1 MKRYVPLFAVLV
13 LLLSACTIRFD
24 VGIDVNADESGT
36 FALFIGFDEQFQQL
50 MEEGGGEGFDMT
62 EGLADAPE
70 GWKAEEVIEDGFE
83 GVRIST
89 EFNDFDELNQKLAE
103 LNQEQ
108 GGGAGTDFLS
118 DFSLTR
124 DGDTFRFQADV
135 SGIDEQLTGA
145 VGESGGDDLMS
156 GLDPA
161 TLFEDLFEI
170 RFRLT
175 LPGTIE
181 SHNADS
187 INGST
192 LIWNVDIADEGTTYE
207 AVSTTK
213 AGAIS
218 LILIGAIVAIV
229 IVAGLGVAAMQRRKK
244 QNAIDAVDAAWSPTS
259 EPPAGP
265 VS

>member
-1 MKRYVPLFAVLV
+1 MKRYIPLFAVLV

-24 VGIDVNADESGT
+24 VGIDVEADESGT

-50 MEEGGGEGFDMT
+50 MEEGGGEGFDLT
-62 EGLADAPE
+62 EGLAETPE
-70 GWKAEEVIEDGFE
+70 GWSAEEVIEDGFE

-89 EFNDFDELNQKLAE
+89 GFADFDELNQKLDE

-145 VGESGGDDLMS
+145 VGESAGDDLMS

-170 RFRLT
+170 RFRLS

-187 INGST
+187 VNGNE

-218 LILIGAIVAIV
+218 LILIAAIVAILIV
-229 IVAGLGVAAMQRRKK
+229 IALGVVAMQRRKK
-244 QNAIDAVDAAWSPTS
+244 QTSIDAIDAAWSDS
-259 EPPAGP
+259 DQPPANP
-265 VS
+265 IS

>member
-1 MKRYVPLFAVLV
+1 VKRYVPLFAVLV

-24 VGIDVNADESGT
+24 IGIDVNADESGI
-36 FALFIGFDEQFQQL
+36 FALFVGFDEQFQQL
-50 MEEGGGEGFDMT
+50 MEEGGGEGFDIT
-62 EGLADAPE
+62 EGLTDTPE
-70 GWKAEEVIEDGFE
+70 GWTAEEVIEDGFE
-83 GVRIST
+83 GARIST
-89 EFNDFDELNQKLAE
+89 EFSDFDELNQKLAE

-145 VGESGGDDLMS
+145 VGESAGDDMLS

-175 LPGTIE
+175 LPGTVE

-187 INGST
+187 VNGNE
-192 LIWNVDIADEGTTYE
+192 LIWNVDVADEGTTYE

-218 LILIGAIVAIV
+218 LILIVGIVAILLV
-229 IVAGLGVAAMQRRKK
+229 IALGVVAMQRRKR
-244 QNAIDAVDAAWSPTS
+244 QTALDAIDAAWSDPG
-259 EPPAGP
+259 EPPANP
-265 VS
+265 IS